1 LPGTYDDAVTS
12 GSSGSLWRRFEHD
25 PRDPAYSGM
34 RASDRDRAVVQD
46 ALAEAY
52 AEGRLDREELDERT
66 AAVDG
71 AKTYAD
77 LVPPLQDLAIDAD
90 ASAVTVA
97 PRSELERKA
106 QAYYGEKRG
115 EAIMGFLIPNLICWA
130 IWLMTGADTFVWPI
144 FVLIPT
150 GGNLVRVL
158 SSKQS
163 IVDGRIEKLERR
175 QAKALEPPKPPKKP
189 EAQNSDPDPDPD
201 PGSGSSGPTDPI
213 LSENRQ
219 EPEEA

>member
-66 AAVDG
+66 AAVDR

-77 LVPPLQDLAIDAD
+77 LVPPLRDLTVDAA
-90 ASAVTVA
+90 ASAISLA
-97 PRSELERKA
+97 PRADLERKA
-106 QAYYGEKRG
+106 QAYYREKLG
-115 EAIMGFLIPNLICWA
+115 EAFMGLIVPNLICWV
-130 IWLMTGADTFVWPI
+130 IWLVAGAGFPWPL

-150 GGNLVRVL
+150 GANFARVAASK
-158 SSKQS
+158 SSIIEQ
-163 IVDGRIEKLERR
+163 RIEKLERR
-175 QAKALEPPKPPKKP
+175 QAKALEPPKPPKKKP
-189 EAQNSDPDPDPD
+189 ESQGSTPDSDPE
-201 PGSGSSGPTDPI
+201 PGSGSSGSTGSI